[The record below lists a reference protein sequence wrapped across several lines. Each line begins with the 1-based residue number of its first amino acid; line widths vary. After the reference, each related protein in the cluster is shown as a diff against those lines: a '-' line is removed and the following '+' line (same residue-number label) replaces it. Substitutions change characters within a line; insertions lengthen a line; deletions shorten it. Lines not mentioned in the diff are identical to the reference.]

1 MPRSRWPLQDL
12 LRRLRKHYGPPPP
25 LPSTDPF
32 ELVLWESC
40 AYLVDDA
47 RRARVYARLVA
58 ATKARPAQI
67 AGMQTMALAA
77 LIEKDGGMGPVRRA
91 EKLQSAANL
100 VIQWGQAELRRLCSE
115 EPERARKLL
124 KQFLGIGNPGAD
136 RLLMIAG
143 GKRTLAPESNGL
155 RVLCRLGF
163 GVLHARYEKTYASV
177 TAATAPEQPKTPE
190 GLMQAH
196 LLLRHHGKTLCKAG
210 VPRCAECP
218 LAERCPSA
226 QWAGA

>member
-12 LRRLRKHYGPPPP
+12 LRRLRKHYGPPSP

-32 ELVLWESC
+32 EQVLWESC
-40 AYLVDDA
+40 AYLVDDE
-47 RRARVYARLVA
+47 RRARVYDRLVKATGAKPERIA
-58 ATKARPAQI
+58 AMQAGVLAQV
-67 AGMQTMALAA
+67 
-77 LIEKDGGMGPVRRA
+77 IEEEGGMRPMMRA
-91 EKLQSAANL
+91 EKLQRAANL
-100 VIQWGQAELRRLCSE
+100 VLEWGQAELRRLCKTD
-115 EPERARKLL
+115 PERARKLL
-124 KQFLGIGNPGAD
+124 KLFPGIGDPGAD

-163 GVLHARYEKTYASV
+163 GALHARYEKTYASV
-177 TAATAPEQPKTPE
+177 VAATAPELPKTPE

-210 VPRCAECP
+210 VPRCAKCP

-226 QWAGA
+226 V